1 MVSFHVSRPPLAQ
14 PPMFVST
21 NFLFI
26 SCSYGLPEENGLER
40 EGDLHLQEEVGG
52 VEVSYQGHVEEN
64 EELVWI

>member
-1 MVSFHVSRPPLAQ
+1 
-14 PPMFVST
+14 MFVST